1 MPQQFGTN
9 NLGGYLSVPFL
20 TDRIRTVSQPLMR
33 FRQFAE
39 PKDAVGRKRGDRFM
53 FDKIKN
59 VATQGGPLVETSPIP
74 QTTFTINQGSV
85 VMTEYGNSVPWTGKL
100 EELSQIGLPPLV
112 EEALRN
118 DLAKTLDAAAAAEFM
133 GTEFVAVLTD
143 ATTTT
148 ITTNGTPAG
157 SAGSNLNGTH
167 VRRIVDWMKMR
178 NIPTWDGQ
186 SYICVTS
193 IVARSGLFADA
204 AAGGWVDVSKYTPE
218 YARNVVSGE
227 VGTYYGVRFIEETNS
242 LSNSIGTGGAYGQA
256 VFFGAD
262 SVYEA
267 VAVPEEIRVKVST
280 DYGRDLGLAWYA
292 ILGFKRVWDYAN
304 DGEQHIVFVTSA

>member
-9 NLGGYLSVPFL
+9 NLGGYLSYPFL
-20 TDRIRTVSQPLMR
+20 TDRLRTVSQPLMR

-39 PKDAVGRKRGDRFM
+39 PKDAVGRKRGDRFV

-59 VATQGGPLVETSPIP
+59 VATQGGVLTETSPIP
-74 QTTFTINQGSV
+74 QTTFTINQGTV
-85 VMTEYGNSVPWTGKL
+85 VMAEYGNSVPWTGKL
-100 EELSQIGLPPLV
+100 EELAQFGLPPLV

-118 DLAKTLDAAAAAEFM
+118 DMAKTLDAAAATEFT
-133 GTEFVAVLTD
+133 GTEFVAVLTG
-143 ATTTT
+143 ANTIS
-148 ITTNGTPAG
+148 ITTNGTPSG
-157 SAGSNLNGTH
+157 PAGSNLTGYH
-167 VRRIVDWMKMR
+167 VRSIVDWLKMR
-178 NIPTWDGQ
+178 NVPTWDGQ
-186 SYICVTS
+186 SYICITS
-193 IVARSGLFADA
+193 IMARSGLFSDTG
-204 AAGGWVDVSKYTPE
+204 AGGWVDVSKYTPE
-218 YARNVVSGE
+218 YARNVVAGE
-227 VGTYYGVRFIEETNS
+227 VGTYYGTRFIEETNV

-256 VFFGAD
+256 IFFGAD

-304 DGEQHIVFVTSA
+304 DGEQHILFVTSA